1 LAAVFTVMVEM
12 PKLENWPNVTAPGHK
27 DEVGLQ
33 ERLNVPPKLFV
44 LMSVT
49 ENVAVPPGATVC
61 AYGVATIPAAC
72 DEVTVTAR
80 VVDFCKL

>member
-1 LAAVFTVMVEM
+1 MAAVVTVMAEK
-12 PKLENWPNVTAPGHK
+12 PPENGLKVTAPGHK
-27 DEVGLQ
+27 DEDGLQ

-44 LMSVT
+44 LISAT
-49 ENVAVPPGATVC
+49 ENVAALPGVTVC

-72 DEVTVTAR
+72 DEVTSTAR